1 MLEGTLHFEAAVQCD
16 TVDGH
21 TSSEHSLPVSEV
33 EEAGWLVAVAG
44 EHTPSLPPLLQCNVA
59 VQHYAFPSESGSVCK
74 YTPCIV
80 YIILRA
86 VADIKLIP
94 VSTESSTS
102 TARNRQFVV
111 TQQVRTV
118 CSSALIYLYLDSLP
132 VERRGL
138 DKVAFLDRAGIH
150 SQAPVHPRMRH
161 AASRNIGLASGY
173 ADDNWSTSAS
183 HALGMIAICGLLQNN
198 NIRRRCI
205 NTSICSHTLQT
216 AVSQARLSQ
225 EEERGLTCEMKW
237 QKSRG

>member
-1 MLEGTLHFEAAVQCD
+1 MHVTEL
-16 TVDGH
+16 
-21 TSSEHSLPVSEV
+21 
-33 EEAGWLVAVAG
+33 
-44 EHTPSLPPLLQCNVA
+44 
-59 VQHYAFPSESGSVCK
+59 
-74 YTPCIV
+74 V
-80 YIILRA
+80 YIILHA

-102 TARNRQFVV
+102 SSTARNRQFVV
-111 TQQVRTV
+111 RTA

-173 ADDNWSTSAS
+173 ADDNWSAS

-225 EEERGLTCEMKW
+225 EEERGLTCEMEW

>member
-1 MLEGTLHFEAAVQCD
+1 VLEGTLHFEAAVQCD

-21 TSSEHSLPVSEV
+21 ASSEHSLPVSEV

-44 EHTPSLPPLLQCNVA
+44 EHTPSLPPL
-59 VQHYAFPSESGSVCK
+59 
-74 YTPCIV
+74 
-80 YIILRA
+80 
-86 VADIKLIP
+86 
-94 VSTESSTS
+94 
-102 TARNRQFVV
+102 
-111 TQQVRTV
+111 
-118 CSSALIYLYLDSLP
+118 LYLDSLP

-173 ADDNWSTSAS
+173 ADDNWSAS

-205 NTSICSHTLQT
+205 NISICSHTLQT

-225 EEERGLTCEMKW
+225 EEERGLTCEMEW